1 MSKMGNQISAIL
13 AEVLFVQ
20 TSKQFQMQCGLKH
33 LFQLQTE
40 AAHLKA
46 VLLFLLLNEN
56 KEVCVSLGK
65 RTVQYYFCLF
75 VSFLDSEQKA
85 NLTACRCT

>member
-1 MSKMGNQISAIL
+1 MSEMGNQTSAIL

-33 LFQLQTE
+33 LYQLQTE

-46 VLLFLLLNEN
+46 SQ
-56 KEVCVSLGK
+56 CCSAVSATK
-65 RTVQYYFCLF
+65 
-75 VSFLDSEQKA
+75 
-85 NLTACRCT
+85 